1 MHNHRTLARPDRA
14 RAQRI
19 IHAYASKAARIIANH
34 DDRPG
39 LEVERLVDQ
48 TRRQLAV
55 RLWDDI
61 THTEFWGLAQSIAE
75 FRTYRAASW
84 DTVADSPS
92 EKAAQLGR
100 FRELITAEIDA
111 MTWNYPT
118 SVAVPNAAHRI
129 AS

>member
-34 DDRPG
+34 DDRPTID
-39 LEVERLVDQ
+39 VERLVDQ

-75 FRTYRAASW
+75 FRTYRAAPW
-84 DTVADSPS
+84 ATVADSPS
-92 EKAAQLGR
+92 EKAAQLSR
-100 FRELITAEIDA
+100 ARECITAEIDA
-111 MTWNYPT
+111 LTYGYPAA
-118 SVAVPNAAHRI
+118 VA
-129 AS
+129 

>member
-39 LEVERLVDQ
+39 VEVESLVDQ

-55 RLWDDI
+55 RLWDDVASA
-61 THTEFWGLAQSIAE
+61 EFWDLAQSIAE

-100 FRELITAEIDA
+100 FRECINAEIDA
-111 MTWNYPT
+111 LTYGYPAA
-118 SVAVPNAAHRI
+118 VA
-129 AS
+129 